1 MSKVANKKKDD
12 DVEDEL
18 QVAETSHSATQQTRS
33 ADEEADFDIK

>member
-18 QVAETSHSATQQTRS
+18 QVVHTSDSTNQHVRP
-33 ADEEADFDIK
+33 ADEE